1 MSPKLKAALDYGPLI
16 VFLAVFLLYRDQ
28 DVVLWGQ
35 TYPGLI
41 LATLVF
47 VPLTVLAN
55 AVLWKKTGELSV
67 MQLVTLVVVVVFG
80 GLTIWLN
87 DPRFIKMKPTLI
99 YLTFAALLV
108 VLGAVI
114 VVGDDPG
121 DTAPQSLAAVGFLAL
136 AYVLL
141 GLPAATREDHR
152 RGAAYLVVLVVAVAV
167 LLGLEGGREPD
178 VLALLS
184 AVDALPPVTFC
195 LGMPGWAPTL
205 ELTAHVR
212 ARPAPGWL
220 RVRHAT
226 RNLAGGMFEEDC
238 EVWDSTDRLVAQS
251 RQLALAPRA

>member
-99 YLTFAALLV
+99 YLTFAALLA
-108 VLGAVI
+108 LGAMLGRNWLGRALGETMAVTMVLSGGVFAWSLVQSGKNQTIPSEIALNFPEAFGMRLHELIAAGLMLFVI
-114 VVGDDPG
+114 
-121 DTAPQSLAAVGFLAL
+121 TLAVNMIARAIVNKHKEFS
-136 AYVLL
+136 
-141 GLPAATREDHR
+141 
-152 RGAAYLVVLVVAVAV
+152 GA
-167 LLGLEGGREPD
+167 
-178 VLALLS
+178 
-184 AVDALPPVTFC
+184 
-195 LGMPGWAPTL
+195 
-205 ELTAHVR
+205 
-212 ARPAPGWL
+212 
-220 RVRHAT
+220 
-226 RNLAGGMFEEDC
+226 N
-238 EVWDSTDRLVAQS
+238 
-251 RQLALAPRA
+251 

>member
-28 DVVLWGQ
+28 DIVLWGQ

-99 YLTFAALLV
+99 YLTFAALLA
-108 VLGAVI
+108 LGAML
-114 VVGDDPG
+114 GRNWLG
-121 DTAPQSLAAVGFLAL
+121 RAL
-136 AYVLL
+136 GEAIPLSPEGWRIL
-141 GLPAATREDHR
+141 THR
-152 RGAAYLVVLVVAVAV
+152 IIW
-167 LLGLEGGREPD
+167 
-178 VLALLS
+178 
-184 AVDALPPVTFC
+184 FC
-195 LGMPGWAPTL
+195 LGLAALNEVIWRTQSDTTWVIFKTVGLIVLTMLFFVGNAPL
-205 ELTAHVR
+205 FN
-212 ARPAPGWL
+212 
-220 RVRHAT
+220 RHALQAQD
-226 RNLAGGMFEEDC
+226 NG
-238 EVWDSTDRLVAQS
+238 DS
-251 RQLALAPRA
+251 PR

>member
-99 YLTFAALLV
+99 YLTFAALLA
-108 VLGAVI
+108 LGAML
-114 VVGDDPG
+114 GRNWLG
-121 DTAPQSLAAVGFLAL
+121 RAL
-136 AYVLL
+136 GEAIPLSPEGWRIL
-141 GLPAATREDHR
+141 THR
-152 RGAAYLVVLVVAVAV
+152 IIW
-167 LLGLEGGREPD
+167 
-178 VLALLS
+178 
-184 AVDALPPVTFC
+184 FC
-195 LGMPGWAPTL
+195 LGLAALNEVIWRTQSDTTWVVFKTVGLIFLTMLFFVGNAPL
-205 ELTAHVR
+205 FN
-212 ARPAPGWL
+212 
-220 RVRHAT
+220 RHALQAQD
-226 RNLAGGMFEEDC
+226 NG
-238 EVWDSTDRLVAQS
+238 DS
-251 RQLALAPRA
+251 PR

>member
-80 GLTIWLN
+80 GLTVWLN

-99 YLTFAALLV
+99 YLTFAALLA
-108 VLGAVI
+108 LGAML
-114 VVGDDPG
+114 GRNWLG
-121 DTAPQSLAAVGFLAL
+121 RAL
-136 AYVLL
+136 GEAIPLSPEGWRIL
-141 GLPAATREDHR
+141 THR
-152 RGAAYLVVLVVAVAV
+152 IIW
-167 LLGLEGGREPD
+167 
-178 VLALLS
+178 
-184 AVDALPPVTFC
+184 FC
-195 LGMPGWAPTL
+195 LGLAALNEVIWRTQSDTTWVVFKTVGLIVLTMLFFVGNAPL
-205 ELTAHVR
+205 FN
-212 ARPAPGWL
+212 
-220 RVRHAT
+220 RHALQAQD
-226 RNLAGGMFEEDC
+226 NG
-238 EVWDSTDRLVAQS
+238 DS
-251 RQLALAPRA
+251 PR

>member
-41 LATLVF
+41 PATLVF

-99 YLTFAALLV
+99 YLTFAALLA
-108 VLGAVI
+108 LGAML
-114 VVGDDPG
+114 GRNWLG
-121 DTAPQSLAAVGFLAL
+121 RAL
-136 AYVLL
+136 GEAIPLSPEGWRIL
-141 GLPAATREDHR
+141 THR
-152 RGAAYLVVLVVAVAV
+152 IIW
-167 LLGLEGGREPD
+167 
-178 VLALLS
+178 
-184 AVDALPPVTFC
+184 FC
-195 LGMPGWAPTL
+195 LGLAALNEVIWRTQSDTTWVVFKTVGLIVLTMLFFVGNAPL
-205 ELTAHVR
+205 FN
-212 ARPAPGWL
+212 
-220 RVRHAT
+220 RHALQAQD
-226 RNLAGGMFEEDC
+226 NG
-238 EVWDSTDRLVAQS
+238 DS
-251 RQLALAPRA
+251 PR

>member
-47 VPLTVLAN
+47 VPLTILAN

-99 YLTFAALLV
+99 YLTFAALLA
-108 VLGAVI
+108 LGAML
-114 VVGDDPG
+114 GRNWLG
-121 DTAPQSLAAVGFLAL
+121 RAL
-136 AYVLL
+136 GEAIPLSPEGWRIL
-141 GLPAATREDHR
+141 THR
-152 RGAAYLVVLVVAVAV
+152 IIW
-167 LLGLEGGREPD
+167 
-178 VLALLS
+178 
-184 AVDALPPVTFC
+184 FC
-195 LGMPGWAPTL
+195 LGLAALNEVIWRTQSDTTWVIFKTVGLIVLTMLFFVGNAPL
-205 ELTAHVR
+205 FN
-212 ARPAPGWL
+212 
-220 RVRHAT
+220 RHALQAQD
-226 RNLAGGMFEEDC
+226 NG
-238 EVWDSTDRLVAQS
+238 DS
-251 RQLALAPRA
+251 PR

>member
-99 YLTFAALLV
+99 CLTFAALLA
-108 VLGAVI
+108 LGAMLGRNWLGRALGEAIPLSPEGWRILTHRIIWVCL
-114 VVGDDPG
+114 G
-121 DTAPQSLAAVGFLAL
+121 LAALNEVIWRTQSDTTWVVFKTVGLI
-136 AYVLL
+136 VLTML
-141 GLPAATREDHR
+141 FFVGN
-152 RGAAYLVVLVVAVAV
+152 
-167 LLGLEGGREPD
+167 
-178 VLALLS
+178 
-184 AVDALPPVTFC
+184 
-195 LGMPGWAPTL
+195 APL
-205 ELTAHVR
+205 FN
-212 ARPAPGWL
+212 
-220 RVRHAT
+220 RHALQAQD
-226 RNLAGGMFEEDC
+226 NG
-238 EVWDSTDRLVAQS
+238 DS
-251 RQLALAPRA
+251 PR

>member
-99 YLTFAALLV
+99 YLTFAALLA
-108 VLGAVI
+108 LGAML
-114 VVGDDPG
+114 GRNWLG
-121 DTAPQSLAAVGFLAL
+121 RAL
-136 AYVLL
+136 GEAIPLSPEGWRIL
-141 GLPAATREDHR
+141 THR
-152 RGAAYLVVLVVAVAV
+152 IIW
-167 LLGLEGGREPD
+167 
-178 VLALLS
+178 
-184 AVDALPPVTFC
+184 FC
-195 LGMPGWAPTL
+195 LGLAALNEVIWRTQSDTTWVVFKTVGLIFLTMLFFVGNAPL
-205 ELTAHVR
+205 FN
-212 ARPAPGWL
+212 
-220 RVRHAT
+220 RHA
-226 RNLAGGMFEEDC
+226 LQAQDKG
-238 EVWDSTDRLVAQS
+238 DS
-251 RQLALAPRA
+251 PR

>member
-99 YLTFAALLV
+99 YLTFAALLA
-108 VLGAVI
+108 LGVML
-114 VVGDDPG
+114 GRNWLG
-121 DTAPQSLAAVGFLAL
+121 RAL
-136 AYVLL
+136 GEAIPLSPEGWRIL
-141 GLPAATREDHR
+141 THR
-152 RGAAYLVVLVVAVAV
+152 IIW
-167 LLGLEGGREPD
+167 
-178 VLALLS
+178 
-184 AVDALPPVTFC
+184 FC
-195 LGMPGWAPTL
+195 LGLAALNEVIWRTQSDTTWVIFKTVGLIVLTMLFFVGNAPL
-205 ELTAHVR
+205 FN
-212 ARPAPGWL
+212 
-220 RVRHAT
+220 RHALQAQD
-226 RNLAGGMFEEDC
+226 NG
-238 EVWDSTDRLVAQS
+238 DS
-251 RQLALAPRA
+251 PR

>member
-99 YLTFAALLV
+99 YLTFAALLA
-108 VLGAVI
+108 LGAML
-114 VVGDDPG
+114 GRNWLG
-121 DTAPQSLAAVGFLAL
+121 RAL
-136 AYVLL
+136 GEAIPLSPEGWRIL
-141 GLPAATREDHR
+141 THR
-152 RGAAYLVVLVVAVAV
+152 IIW
-167 LLGLEGGREPD
+167 
-178 VLALLS
+178 
-184 AVDALPPVTFC
+184 FC
-195 LGMPGWAPTL
+195 LGLAALNEVIWRTQSDTTWVVFKTVGLIVLTMLFFVGNAPL
-205 ELTAHVR
+205 FN
-212 ARPAPGWL
+212 
-220 RVRHAT
+220 RHALQAQD
-226 RNLAGGMFEEDC
+226 NG
-238 EVWDSTDRLVAQS
+238 DS
-251 RQLALAPRA
+251 PR

>member
-99 YLTFAALLV
+99 YLTFAALLA
-108 VLGAVI
+108 LGAML
-114 VVGDDPG
+114 GRNWLG
-121 DTAPQSLAAVGFLAL
+121 RAL
-136 AYVLL
+136 GEAIPLSPEGWRIL
-141 GLPAATREDHR
+141 THR
-152 RGAAYLVVLVVAVAV
+152 IIW
-167 LLGLEGGREPD
+167 
-178 VLALLS
+178 
-184 AVDALPPVTFC
+184 FC
-195 LGMPGWAPTL
+195 LGLAALNEVIWRTQSDTTWVVFKTVGLIVLTMLFFVGNAPL
-205 ELTAHVR
+205 FN
-212 ARPAPGWL
+212 
-220 RVRHAT
+220 RHALQAQD
-226 RNLAGGMFEEDC
+226 NG
-238 EVWDSTDRLVAQS
+238 DS
-251 RQLALAPRA
+251 PH

>member
-99 YLTFAALLV
+99 YLTFAALLA
-108 VLGAVI
+108 LGAML
-114 VVGDDPG
+114 GRNWLG
-121 DTAPQSLAAVGFLAL
+121 RAL
-136 AYVLL
+136 GEAIPLSPEGWRIL
-141 GLPAATREDHR
+141 THR
-152 RGAAYLVVLVVAVAV
+152 IIW
-167 LLGLEGGREPD
+167 
-178 VLALLS
+178 
-184 AVDALPPVTFC
+184 FC
-195 LGMPGWAPTL
+195 LGLAALNEVIWRTQSDTTWVIFKTVGLIVLTMLFFVGNAPL
-205 ELTAHVR
+205 FN
-212 ARPAPGWL
+212 
-220 RVRHAT
+220 RHALQAQD
-226 RNLAGGMFEEDC
+226 NG
-238 EVWDSTDRLVAQS
+238 DS
-251 RQLALAPRA
+251 PR

>member
-99 YLTFAALLV
+99 YLTFAALLA
-108 VLGAVI
+108 LGAML
-114 VVGDDPG
+114 GRNWLG
-121 DTAPQSLAAVGFLAL
+121 RAL
-136 AYVLL
+136 GEAIPLSPEGWRIL
-141 GLPAATREDHR
+141 THR
-152 RGAAYLVVLVVAVAV
+152 IIW
-167 LLGLEGGREPD
+167 
-178 VLALLS
+178 
-184 AVDALPPVTFC
+184 FC
-195 LGMPGWAPTL
+195 LGLAALNEVIWRTQSDTTWVVFKTVGL
-205 ELTAHVR
+205 IVLTMLFFVGNAS
-212 ARPAPGWL
+212 L
-220 RVRHAT
+220 FNRHALQAQD
-226 RNLAGGMFEEDC
+226 NG
-238 EVWDSTDRLVAQS
+238 DS
-251 RQLALAPRA
+251 PR

>member
-35 TYPGLI
+35 TYPGVI

-99 YLTFAALLV
+99 YLTFAALLA
-108 VLGAVI
+108 LGAML
-114 VVGDDPG
+114 GRNWLG
-121 DTAPQSLAAVGFLAL
+121 RAL
-136 AYVLL
+136 GEAIPLSPEGWRIL
-141 GLPAATREDHR
+141 THR
-152 RGAAYLVVLVVAVAV
+152 IIW
-167 LLGLEGGREPD
+167 
-178 VLALLS
+178 
-184 AVDALPPVTFC
+184 FC
-195 LGMPGWAPTL
+195 LGLAALNEVIWRTQSDTTWVVFKTVGLIVLTMLFFVGNAPL
-205 ELTAHVR
+205 FN
-212 ARPAPGWL
+212 
-220 RVRHAT
+220 RHALQAQD
-226 RNLAGGMFEEDC
+226 NG
-238 EVWDSTDRLVAQS
+238 DS
-251 RQLALAPRA
+251 PR

>member
-47 VPLTVLAN
+47 VPLTILAN

-99 YLTFAALLV
+99 YLTFAALLA
-108 VLGAVI
+108 LGAML
-114 VVGDDPG
+114 GRNWLG
-121 DTAPQSLAAVGFLAL
+121 RAL
-136 AYVLL
+136 GEAIPLSPEGWRIL
-141 GLPAATREDHR
+141 THR
-152 RGAAYLVVLVVAVAV
+152 IIW
-167 LLGLEGGREPD
+167 
-178 VLALLS
+178 
-184 AVDALPPVTFC
+184 FC
-195 LGMPGWAPTL
+195 LGLAALNEVIWRTQSDTTWVVFKTVGLIVLTMLFFVGNAPL
-205 ELTAHVR
+205 FN
-212 ARPAPGWL
+212 
-220 RVRHAT
+220 RHALQAQD
-226 RNLAGGMFEEDC
+226 NG
-238 EVWDSTDRLVAQS
+238 DS
-251 RQLALAPRA
+251 PR